1 MFDMDTVTI
10 YSRLI
15 EGEFPEYES
24 VLPTE
29 FNNCN
34 YESKNFPRGIE
45 RAALVTTPEEETI
58 YLQFNNRKLMMTCES
73 QGMGIARRNGNY
85 HRRTSC

>member
-29 FNNCN
+29 FTTTVTMNRKTFL
-34 YESKNFPRGIE
+34 EGIE

-73 QGMGIARRNGNY
+73 QGMGIAKEEMELP
-85 HRRTSC
+85 